1 MITFLP
7 KEMKL
12 WVNTPH
18 GRGLVIAAESFQH
31 DNYMWTVIDEKDGKI
46 RHYASIDVNVCPD
59 FTDEINT
66 KNIKPNKKSK

>member
-18 GRGLVIAAESFQH
+18 GRGLAIAAESFQH
-31 DNYMWTVIDEKDGKI
+31 DNYMWTVISEKDGKI
-46 RHYASIDVNVCPD
+46 RHYASKDVNVCAD
-59 FTDEINT
+59 FTDGI
-66 KNIKPNKKSK
+66 NIKDKSPNKK